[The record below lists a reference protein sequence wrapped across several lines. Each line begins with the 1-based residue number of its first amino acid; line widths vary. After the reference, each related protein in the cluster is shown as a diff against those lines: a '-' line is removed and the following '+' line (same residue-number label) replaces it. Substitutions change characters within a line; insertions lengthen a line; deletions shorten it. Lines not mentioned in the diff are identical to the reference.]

1 MESLLASLVALVALA
16 AMEIVLGIDNLVFI
30 AILSGKLPE
39 EQRPSARR
47 IGLIVALVT
56 RLLLLLT
63 LSWFMSADTPLH
75 MARGLGLKV
84 IQPAELTRHS
94 AAHEEKPSGEETPA
108 VNAEAAKT
116 AGHDHS
122 GVKHHPIYDL
132 AGYSLLER
140 IIWQFD
146 QTSVKDLIVLFG
158 GLFLVGKSVLEIHH
172 SMEPDHG
179 AAAEGAPVA
188 SFAVVITQ
196 IAFMDIVFSLDSV
209 ITAVGMTTPDQ
220 LWVMIASIVL
230 AVAVMTLFANPVSEF
245 VDQHPSLKILALS
258 FLILIGVML
267 TAEGTGQHV
276 DKGYIYFA
284 MGFSLLVELIN
295 IRIRTVKD
303 GAHGD
308 DASGEDS
315 APAPAAK

>member
-1 MESLLASLVALVALA
+1 MSCW
-16 AMEIVLGIDNLVFI
+16 
-30 AILSGKLPE
+30 
-39 EQRPSARR
+39 RR
-47 IGLIVALVT
+47 V
-56 RLLLLLT
+56 
-63 LSWFMSADTPLH
+63 
-75 MARGLGLKV
+75 
-84 IQPAELTRHS
+84 
-94 AAHEEKPSGEETPA
+94 
-108 VNAEAAKT
+108 
-116 AGHDHS
+116 
-122 GVKHHPIYDL
+122 
-132 AGYSLLER
+132 
-140 IIWQFD
+140 
-146 QTSVKDLIVLFG
+146 
-158 GLFLVGKSVLEIHH
+158 GLF
-172 SMEPDHG
+172 P
-179 AAAEGAPVA
+179 
-188 SFAVVITQ
+188 FAVVITQ